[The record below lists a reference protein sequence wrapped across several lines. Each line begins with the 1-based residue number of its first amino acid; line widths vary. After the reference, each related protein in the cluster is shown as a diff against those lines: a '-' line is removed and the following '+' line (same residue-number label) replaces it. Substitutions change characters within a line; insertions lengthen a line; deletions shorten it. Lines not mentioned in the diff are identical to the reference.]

1 MPCETMQLWVLLYSA
16 ETIGAL
22 VLCTQD
28 DSADLPLL
36 DCPGA
41 TGYA

>member
-1 MPCETMQLWVLLYSA
+1 MQLWVLLYSA
-16 ETIGAL
+16 EINGAETFGAL